1 MTLPANVQTL
11 LQTSFSQIAPAQ
23 LSQLETLVG
32 DSMTLTNQ
40 LQSFA
45 AGNGTIT
52 FSVGPTAGSYSNV
65 TNRITLSIPSLTA
78 STQTVDNPF
87 VNYGEPAT
95 GSYNTV
101 VGQIIGALSHEL
113 GHYENA
119 VGPLYSM
126 AVANPSFTTPPTAV
140 NQAQLTADKLLSEG
154 EAIYNNLR
162 VAYDIAHATNG
173 GQQIQFTSGLP
184 TTSANLTFEK
194 SLIPD
199 TVAAAVTAA
208 ADQVALTRPAG
219 LNGQTYLQSYWNGF
233 APSGGGGLQD
243 DMANVSSVLINT
255 AVNGTATGMTLH
267 HNDGSPKGYDSYISS
282 PQSNV
287 TTDQIVNRNTNAY
300 LLEIVNPQGFTG
312 TIAGLVP
319 GSSIDLIGTKA
330 TSATLVGGNVVTVKL
345 STGGTFNLRLV
356 PTENHAGQTFAVSSD
371 GHGGTILRITTAAA
385 TGKLVSN
392 TGTVTIAAGQ
402 QVVGTD
408 YGIWVPNVAA
418 TILNAGIVIGTD
430 VVGVEVGA
438 DASITN
444 SWLIEGAS
452 AILVSLVGAIVNT
465 GWIDGT
471 DGVAIALDDG
481 GSVTNAAGASIDGT
495 VGGVV
500 ITGATGDVSNN
511 GMIAASTGEAAELS
525 DGGTVDNAAG
535 ATIDGGTY
543 GVWMPDGAG
552 TVTNQGSII
561 GTNDYGIEIGQG
573 ATLTNDL
580 LIQGANGIYVGGT
593 GTLTNYGLI
602 TATNGTA
609 VFFGDGGSVTNAAG
623 KTIKGTVGGVV
634 MTTAIGKITNNGT
647 ILATT
652 GEAVELSAGGT
663 VSNMA
668 GAMIEGG
675 TYGVWMPDGPG
686 TVTNQGSIIG
696 TNDYGI
702 EIGESATLTNDL
714 LVQGANGIYVGGTG
728 TLTND
733 GSVSATNGTAVFFGN
748 GGNVTNAAGKTIKGT
763 VGGAVMTTLVGH
775 VTNNGTITATT
786 GEAVELS
793 AGGTVSNTTGASIDG
808 GTYGV
813 WMPDGPG
820 TVTNQG
826 TIIGTNDY
834 GVEIGQGATLTNDL
848 LVQGANGI
856 YVGGA
861 GTLTNDGSIT
871 ATNGT
876 AVFFGDGGS
885 VANVAGKSIKG
896 TVGGV
901 VTTTAIGHLANNGTI
916 TATTGEAVELSA
928 GGTVSNTT
936 GASIDGGTYGVWM
949 PDGPGTV
956 TNQGTIIGTNDYGIE
971 IGQNATLTNDLLV
984 QGANG
989 IYVGG
994 AGTLTND
1001 GSVTATNGTAVFFGD
1016 GGTVTNDTGK
1026 SIKGTVGGL
1035 VMTTLVGHVTN
1046 NGTITA
1052 TTGEAVEL
1060 SAGGTVSNTT
1070 GASIDGGTYGV
1081 WMPDGPGTVTNQG
1094 TIIGTNDY
1102 GIEISGNGANVI
1114 NNGTIQGATG
1124 VAFTGTGGTLTTSG
1138 KIIGTDGVA
1147 VSLGTGNT
1155 LVMEG
1160 GASFVGSVLDPA
1172 ASDTLELGT
1181 KGAGTL
1187 TGLGTTIE
1195 GFGSIVVD
1203 AGAAW
1208 TLPGTSTAET
1218 MRNDGIVTVAGGGRL
1233 DVTTLDLASKGVFVL
1248 DHGATL
1254 EVGSALSA
1262 TASFS
1267 FLGADTLVIDDAAKF
1282 GTAVG
1287 TTAYAGPLLE
1297 GFATGD
1303 SIDLKDLMPT
1313 RIQIKPVT
1321 AGGLLDVSSH
1331 GMTASLLFQSP
1342 DLAGLSFH
1350 VGSDGHG
1357 GTLLSV

>member
-834 GVEIGQGATLTNDL
+834 G
-848 LVQGANGI
+848 
-856 YVGGA
+856 
-861 GTLTNDGSIT
+861 
-871 ATNGT
+871 
-876 AVFFGDGGS
+876 
-885 VANVAGKSIKG
+885 
-896 TVGGV
+896 
-901 VTTTAIGHLANNGTI
+901 
-916 TATTGEAVELSA
+916 
-928 GGTVSNTT
+928 
-936 GASIDGGTYGVWM
+936 
-949 PDGPGTV
+949 
-956 TNQGTIIGTNDYGIE
+956 IE